1 MKKIIVC
8 IAVVGLAHL
17 STNAQTVAINACGK
31 KQDKVCM
38 ASKDGKTNSC
48 YKTQFAESY
57 KVCKN
62 INGYYIC
69 CETPNNTNSTF
80 SWVRVVTQEHPEGIE
95 YYNTSFSGNGKTAD
109 ATTPQNQSYIN
120 IQDTQ

>member
-1 MKKIIVC
+1 MKKILVC
-8 IAVVGLAHL
+8 LTIAVLANI
-17 STNAQTVAINACGK
+17 SADAQITTINACGK
-31 KQDKVCM
+31 RQDKVCL
-38 ASKDGKTNSC
+38 ASKNGKTNSC

-80 SWVRVVTQEHPEGIE
+80 SWVRVATQEYPEGIE

-109 ATTPQNQSYIN
+109 ATAPQNQSYIN
-120 IQDTQ
+120 TQEAK